1 MLPASLPE
9 FNGESDPR
17 QFLQKYTMAISSG
30 GGYEVAMER
39 AMIMALKG
47 STQQW
52 YASLPRGSIRS
63 WEQLRR
69 RIENNF
75 QGYQPQ
81 DLTSGDLHLIKQGD
95 KEPLQQYIKTFAKAG
110 ARAPHVQSTT
120 VIDAAIDGLKVGPCG
135 EYLD

>member
-1 MLPASLPE
+1 
-9 FNGESDPR
+9 
-17 QFLQKYTMAISSG
+17 MA
-30 GGYEVAMER
+30 R

-47 STQQW
+47 SAQQW
-52 YASLPRGSIRS
+52 YVSLSKGSTRS
-63 WEQLRR
+63 WEQFWRG
-69 RIENNF
+69 IENNF

-81 DLTSGDLHLIKQGD
+81 DLTSGDPHLIKQGY
-95 KEPLQQYIKTFAKAG
+95 KEPLQEYIKRFAKAR